1 MCLSRF
7 NIKVWFNTGYT
18 VLCVY
23 QGLVHKCCLI
33 QVLLCIVCLSRFNIQ
48 VSFNT
53 GYTVLCVYQGL
64 IQVLFNTG
72 YTLYCGLSRFN
83 IKVLFKEQNIMQ
95 NNMQN
100 VSDSVSDPVP
110 GHSGYSVP
118 SMEGV
123 FCHSVLPAEED
134 LQNNLSHSVPSTEIK
149 SLLNCAGIQ
158 QMSNPGK
165 LSISSKVGSNNHSL
179 AYLPLT

>member
-33 QVLLCIVCLSRFNIQ
+33 QVILCIVCLSRFN
-48 VSFNT
+48 
-53 GYTVLCVYQGL
+53 

-83 IKVLFKEQNIMQ
+83 IQVLFNT
-95 NNMQN
+95 
-100 VSDSVSDPVP
+100 
-110 GHSGYSVP
+110 GYTLYCMS
-118 SMEGV
+118 
-123 FCHSVLPAEED
+123 
-134 LQNNLSHSVPSTEIK
+134 IK
-149 SLLNCAGIQ
+149 
-158 QMSNPGK
+158 
-165 LSISSKVGSNNHSL
+165 V
-179 AYLPLT
+179 

>member
-1 MCLSRF
+1 
-7 NIKVWFNTGYT
+7 
-18 VLCVY
+18 
-23 QGLVHKCCLI
+23 
-33 QVLLCIVCLSRFNIQ
+33 
-48 VSFNT
+48 
-53 GYTVLCVYQGL
+53 
-64 IQVLFNTG
+64 
-72 YTLYCGLSRFN
+72 
-83 IKVLFKEQNIMQ
+83 MQ

-165 LSISSKVGSNNHSL
+165 LSISLKVGSNNHSL
-179 AYLPLT
+179 AYLPLTQEKVETTYADIFKGLGKFPGDSYKLRLKPDSISAKHRSRRVPIHL